1 MAGQISE
8 ADQIKQVRCCTWE
21 RWPWNSC
28 AALSQGVEGEVHR
41 EGQKLL
47 SYLRQPKF
55 QQVTIDKQHVLCM
68 SSFWC

>member
-47 SYLRQPKF
+47 SYLR
-55 QQVTIDKQHVLCM
+55 
-68 SSFWC
+68 